1 MREWEIWLAWS
12 VVIYMV
18 TIGSFF
24 LLKMAL

>member
-18 TIGSFF
+18 VIGSVF
-24 LLKMAL
+24 LLSFWT